1 MYNLAIILTFFGISA
16 IMFFLGIR
24 LKKTYP
30 LVTFLFFSLG
40 VYFIMLGLGSAY
52 LMANENILGTDGDR
66 IKDLITTAYAII
78 QNIFIF
84 VILPIFIIGIIVDII
99 IFIQNSIRSKK
110 KRHGK
115 Y

>member
-1 MYNLAIILTFFGISA
+1 M
-16 IMFFLGIR
+16 MFFLGVN

-30 LVTFLFFSLG
+30 LLTFLFFSLG

-52 LMANENILGTDGDR
+52 LIANENVIGTDGDR

-84 VILPIFIIGIIVDII
+84 VIIPLFILGIIVDTIL
-99 IFIQNSIRSKK
+99 FIQNSIGGKKRKK
-110 KRHGK
+110 KRR
-115 Y
+115 